1 MSDVIRAVRGGW
13 TPPPRTN
20 SFDVRADI
28 PRDTYSFLQ
37 NQIESQQRQA
47 QSGVNRTIRSGNL
60 NSFPRAETASPIR
73 MPVLLPTTII
83 TLPVP

>member
-13 TPPPRTN
+13 TPPPRAN
-20 SFDVRADI
+20 SFDVRADL

-47 QSGVNRTIRSGNL
+47 QNNVNRTIRSGNL
-60 NSFPRAETASPIR
+60 NAAPRAETASPIR
-73 MPVLLPTTII
+73 MPVMLPTTII